1 MYGLEV
7 GSNVQ
12 ETCLQFG
19 CLRDVRSLK
28 KNARN
33 LMISRG
39 IP

>member
-12 ETCLQFG
+12 ETGFK
-19 CLRDVRSLK
+19 VRLWLLK
-28 KNARN
+28 VNAPN
-33 LMISRG
+33 LTISKG